1 VFIDL
6 STAEGALKPQE
17 KGFSCDAPSGPP
29 TGEVELHMVIPR
41 ISLRRSF
48 AAVASLVAALI
59 VLGAAPPEHSD
70 TTSLTGQLLIA
81 APTIGD
87 PRFARTVIL
96 MVRHDKEGAL
106 GIVINRPVGERS
118 IAALLEATGHDGA
131 DVAGIVRVFAGGPVQ
146 PELGFVVH
154 SAEYRRAETV
164 DVDGRVAMT
173 ASRQVLLDIG
183 HNQGPEKSLF
193 ALGYAG
199 WGPGQLE
206 GELARHN
213 WFTTPEEPKLVFDG
227 DRGNLWED
235 AMARRTRE
243 L

>member
-1 VFIDL
+1 M
-6 STAEGALKPQE
+6 
-17 KGFSCDAPSGPP
+17 PP
-29 TGEVELHMVIPR
+29 HRV
-41 ISLRRSF
+41 SF
-48 AAVASLVAALI
+48 RCAFAVVASLLSALV
-59 VLGAAPPEHSD
+59 VLGAAPPDHSD
-70 TTSLTGQLLIA
+70 NDSLAGQLLIA

-87 PRFARTVIL
+87 PRFAHTVIL
-96 MVRHDKEGAL
+96 MVRHDREGAF

-118 IAALLEATGHDGA
+118 VAALLEATGHDDA
-131 DVAGIVRVFAGGPVQ
+131 DVAGTVRVFAGGPVQ

-164 DVDGRVAMT
+164 EVDGRVAMT

-183 HNQGPEKSLF
+183 HNQGPEKSIF

-206 GELARHN
+206 DELARN
-213 WFTTPEEPKLVFDG
+213 DWFTTPEEPKLVFDD
-227 DRGNLWED
+227 DRDKLWDE

>member
-1 VFIDL
+1 MFVLGIW
-6 STAEGALKPQE
+6 
-17 KGFSCDAPSGPP
+17 
-29 TGEVELHMVIPR
+29 I
-41 ISLRRSF
+41 RRTF
-48 AAVASLVAALI
+48 TAVASLFVALMI
-59 VLGAAPPEHSD
+59 LGIAPPEHSD
-70 TTSLTGQLLIA
+70 TTSLAGQLLIA
-81 APTIGD
+81 TPTIGD
-87 PRFARTVIL
+87 PRFAHTVIL

-118 IAALLEATGHDGA
+118 IAALLEATGHDDA

-213 WFTTPEEPKLVFDG
+213 WFTTPEEPKLVFDD
-227 DRGNLWED
+227 DRDNLWED